1 MITGT
6 TLMLSISQ
14 QSYVILAINDTFNI
28 DQLSLKTCQPSFVCY
43 TEIVIDSNPRHKFD
57 RVIYASLGK

>member
-6 TLMLSISQ
+6 TLMLSISK
-14 QSYVILAINDTFNI
+14 QSYVILAVNCTFNI

-43 TEIVIDSNPRHKFD
+43 IIIDNNPRHKFD